1 MYKVQIH
8 PSADIKAECIGEGT
22 TIWQGVVILH
32 GAKIGKNCNICAHC
46 LLEGDVVLGDN
57 VTLSNQGCTFG
68 MVPELLIMFL

>member
-46 LLEGDVVLGDN
+46 LLEGDVVLGECYCQIRGVHLEWYPN
-57 VTLSNQGCTFG
+57 C
-68 MVPELLIMFL
+68 